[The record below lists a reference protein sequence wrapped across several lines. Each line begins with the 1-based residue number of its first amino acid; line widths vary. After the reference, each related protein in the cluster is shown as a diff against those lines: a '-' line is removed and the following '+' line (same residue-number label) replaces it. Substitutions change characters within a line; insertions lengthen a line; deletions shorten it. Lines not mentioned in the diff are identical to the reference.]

1 MFDTA
6 NEVYTHLL
14 SRAPE
19 NKMEPRMQP
28 MFDIM
33 ALLGDPQHSAPVI
46 HLTGTNGKTTTAR
59 IIEQVLIA
67 HGLRTG
73 RYTSPHL
80 VSVTERISIDGEP
93 VDDDTFVRVF
103 NEIAPLID
111 IVDGQLEAAGEPK
124 LTYFETVT
132 ALGYAI
138 FADAPVDVMVIEVGL
153 GGITDATN
161 VADAQVSVVTPI
173 AVDHADLLGDTPG
186 EIAVEKSGIIKT
198 DGFLV
203 SASQDPEAAQV
214 LLETARQ
221 HNANFRFENIEF
233 GVTDRSIA
241 VGGQQVTIRGLAGEY
256 PNLFLPLHGA
266 HQVQNLAVAIAAL
279 EAFLGAGDQP
289 LQQDILQ
296 DGLSMVT
303 SPGRLELLRSNPS
316 LVIDAAHN
324 PHGIEATAATLRETF
339 NFSAL
344 GLVVGILDD
353 KDALGILT
361 ALFEHFGDDVE
372 HMALTKSNSPRALQ
386 SETLTEIALDAGWDE
401 DQLFTTDSVVDA
413 IAWTVA
419 GVRDIDSR
427 VQDAGRTL
435 TAGTGGPGILV
446 TGSIT
451 LVGQVRDLLGPDAKP
466 TDASVEVEGHDDFSD
481 FFPQTPEEDDDDDSR

>member
-1 MFDTA
+1 MFENA
-6 NEVYTHLL
+6 QQVYEHLL

-28 MFDIM
+28 MRDIM
-33 ALLGDPQHSAPVI
+33 SLLGDPQASAPVI

-80 VSVTERISIDGEP
+80 SKVTERITLDGQP
-93 VDDDTFVRVF
+93 VDDDTFVRIW

-111 IVDGQLEAAGEPK
+111 IIDAQLDEAGEQK

-132 ALGYAI
+132 ALGFAV
-138 FADAPVDVMVIEVGL
+138 FADAPVDVMVLEVGL

-186 EIAVEKSGIIKT
+186 VIAVEKSGIIKD
-198 DGFLV
+198 DGYLI
-203 SASQDPEAAQV
+203 SAAQDPEAAQV
-214 LLETARQ
+214 LLEAAREKQ
-221 HNANFRFENIEF
+221 ANFKFENVEF
-233 GVTDRSIA
+233 GITDRAVA
-241 VGGQQVTIRGLAGEY
+241 VGGQQVSIQGITADYNG
-256 PNLFLPLHGA
+256 LFLPLHGA
-266 HQVQNLAVAIAAL
+266 HQVQNLAVAIATL
-279 EAFLGAGDQP
+279 EAFLGAGEQA
-289 LQQDILQ
+289 LNQEVLQ
-296 DGLSMVT
+296 DGLAQVT
-303 SPGRLELLRSNPS
+303 SPGRLELLRTNPS

-324 PHGIEATAATLRETF
+324 PQGIEATAATMRETF

-361 ALFEHFGDDVE
+361 ALFDHFGDEID
-372 HMALTKSNSPRALQ
+372 HLAITQSNSPRAIGAEQ
-386 SETLTEIALDAGWDE
+386 LTEIALDAGWDE
-401 DQLFTTDSVVDA
+401 DQIFTTESAIDA
-413 IAWTVA
+413 IAWTVR
-419 GVRDIDSR
+419 GVRDVDAK
-427 VQDAGRTL
+427 VQDAGKTL
-435 TAGTGGPGILV
+435 TAGTGGAGVLV

-451 LVGQVRDLLGPDAKP
+451 LVGQVRELLGAQTESADAGV
-466 TDASVEVEGHDDFSD
+466 DVAGHDDFSA
-481 FFPQTPEEDDDDDSR
+481 FFDEDDQEDDGV

>member
-1 MFDTA
+1 MFETA
-6 NEVYTHLL
+6 QQVYEHLL

-28 MFDIM
+28 MRDIM
-33 ALLGDPQHSAPVI
+33 ALLGDPHTSAPVI

-80 VSVTERISIDGEP
+80 TKVTERITIDGQP
-93 VDDDTFVRVF
+93 VDDETFVRIF
-103 NEIAPLID
+103 NEIAPLIEIID
-111 IVDGQLEAAGEPK
+111 ANLEAAGEQK

-132 ALGYAI
+132 ALGLAV
-138 FADAPVDVMVIEVGL
+138 FADAPVDVMVLEVGL

-161 VADAQVSVVTPI
+161 VADAQVSVITPI

-186 EIAVEKSGIIKT
+186 EIAVEKSGIIKA

-203 SASQDPEAAQV
+203 SAAQEPEAAQV
-214 LLETARQ
+214 LLEAARAQ
-221 HNANFRFENIEF
+221 HVNFKFENVEF
-233 GVTDRSIA
+233 GVTNRSVA
-241 VGGQQVTIRGLAGEY
+241 VGGQQVSIQGLAAEY
-256 PNLFLPLHGA
+256 NDMFLPLHGA

-279 EAFLGAGDQP
+279 EAFMGAGEQP
-289 LQQDILQ
+289 LSQKILQ
-296 DGLSMVT
+296 DGLAQVT
-303 SPGRLELLRSNPS
+303 SPGRLELLRTNPS

-324 PHGIEATAATLRETF
+324 PHGIEATSAAMRETF

-353 KDALGILT
+353 KDALGVLN
-361 ALFEHFGDDVE
+361 ALFDHFGDDVQ
-372 HMALTKSNSPRALQ
+372 HLAITKSNSPRAI
-386 SETLTEIALDAGWDE
+386 SPEELTEIALDAGWDE
-401 DQLFTTDSVVDA
+401 DAIFTTDSVVDA
-413 IAWTVA
+413 ISWAVR
-419 GVRDIDSR
+419 GVREIDAQI
-427 VQDAGRTL
+427 QDAGRTL
-435 TAGTGGPGILV
+435 TAGTGGAGVLV

-451 LVGQVRDLLGPDAKP
+451 LVGQVRDLLGAESAGI
-466 TDASVEVEGHDDFSD
+466 DASVEIEGHDDFSD
-481 FFPQTPEEDDDDDSR
+481 FFPDDDQEDDDES

>member
-1 MFDTA
+1 MFETA
-6 NEVYTHLL
+6 EQVYEHLL

-28 MFDIM
+28 MRDVM
-33 ALLGDPQHSAPVI
+33 ALLGDPQDSAPVI

-80 VSVTERISIDGEP
+80 SHVTERITLDGQP
-93 VDDDTFVRVF
+93 VEDETFVRIY

-111 IVDGQLEAAGEPK
+111 IIDAQLEEAGEQK

-132 ALGYAI
+132 ALGFAI
-138 FADAPVDVMVIEVGL
+138 FADAPVDVMVLEVGL

-186 EIAVEKSGIIKT
+186 VIAVEKAGIIKE

-203 SASQDPEAAQV
+203 SAAQEPEAAQV
-214 LLETARQ
+214 LLDAAREKQ
-221 HNANFRFENIEF
+221 VNFRFENVEF
-233 GVTDRSIA
+233 GVTDRSVA
-241 VGGQQVTIRGLAGEY
+241 VGGQQVSIQGIAAEY
-256 PNLFLPLHGA
+256 NGLFLPLHGA
-266 HQVQNLAVAIAAL
+266 HQVQNLAVAIAGL
-279 EAFLGAGDQP
+279 EAFLGAGEQP
-289 LQQDILQ
+289 LDQDVLQ
-296 DGLSMVT
+296 DGLAQVT
-303 SPGRLELLRSNPS
+303 SPGRLELLRTNPS

-324 PHGIEATAATLRETF
+324 PQGIEATATTLRETF

-344 GLVVGILDD
+344 GLVVGVLDD

-361 ALFEHFGDDVE
+361 ALFDHFGDEIE
-372 HMALTKSNSPRALQ
+372 HLAITKSNSPRAIEPEQ
-386 SETLTEIALDAGWDE
+386 LTEIALDAGWDE
-401 DQLFTTDSVVDA
+401 DQLFTTQSVVDA
-413 IAWTVA
+413 MAWAVR
-419 GVRDIDSR
+419 GVRDIDAR
-427 VQDAGRTL
+427 VQEAGRSL
-435 TAGTGGPGILV
+435 TAGTGGAGVLV

-451 LVGQVRDLLGPDAKP
+451 LVGQVRELLGAETESP
-466 TDASVEVEGHDDFSD
+466 DASVEVAEHDDFST
-481 FFPQTPEEDDDDDSR
+481 FFDDDKEEDDES

>member
-1 MFDTA
+1 MFETA
-6 NEVYTHLL
+6 QQVYEHLL

-28 MFDIM
+28 MRDIM
-33 ALLGDPQHSAPVI
+33 ALLGDPHTSAPVI

-80 VSVTERISIDGEP
+80 TKVTERITIDGQP
-93 VDDDTFVRVF
+93 VDDETFVRIF
-103 NEIAPLID
+103 NEIAPLIEIID
-111 IVDGQLEAAGEPK
+111 ANLEAAGEQK

-132 ALGYAI
+132 ALGFAV
-138 FADAPVDVMVIEVGL
+138 FADAPVDVMVLEVGL

-161 VADAQVSVVTPI
+161 VADAQVSVITPI

-186 EIAVEKSGIIKT
+186 EIAVEKSGIIKA

-203 SASQDPEAAQV
+203 SAAQEPEAAQV
-214 LLETARQ
+214 LLEAARAQ
-221 HNANFRFENIEF
+221 HVNFKFENVEF
-233 GVTDRSIA
+233 GVTNRSGA
-241 VGGQQVTIRGLAGEY
+241 VGGQQVSIQGLAAEY
-256 PNLFLPLHGA
+256 NDMFLPLHGA

-279 EAFLGAGDQP
+279 EAFMGAGEQP
-289 LQQDILQ
+289 LSQKILQ
-296 DGLSMVT
+296 DGLAQVT
-303 SPGRLELLRSNPS
+303 SPGRLELLRTNPS

-324 PHGIEATAATLRETF
+324 PHGIEATSAAMRETF

-353 KDALGILT
+353 KDALGVLN
-361 ALFEHFGDDVE
+361 ALFDHFGDDVQ
-372 HMALTKSNSPRALQ
+372 HLAITKSNSPRAI
-386 SETLTEIALDAGWDE
+386 SPEELTEIALDAGWDE
-401 DQLFTTDSVVDA
+401 DAIFTTDSVVDA
-413 IAWTVA
+413 ISWAVR
-419 GVRDIDSR
+419 GVREIDAQI
-427 VQDAGRTL
+427 QDAGRTL
-435 TAGTGGPGILV
+435 TAGTGGAGVLV

-451 LVGQVRDLLGPDAKP
+451 LVGQVRDLLGAESAGI
-466 TDASVEVEGHDDFSD
+466 DASVEIEGHDDFSD
-481 FFPQTPEEDDDDDSR
+481 FFPDDDQEDDDES

>member
-1 MFDTA
+1 MFETA
-6 NEVYTHLL
+6 QQVYEHLL

-28 MFDIM
+28 MRDIM
-33 ALLGDPQHSAPVI
+33 SLLGEPQTSAPVI

-80 VSVTERISIDGEP
+80 SKVTERITIDGEP
-93 VDDDTFVRVF
+93 VDDDTFVRIF
-103 NEIAPLID
+103 NEIAPLIEIID
-111 IVDGQLEAAGEPK
+111 TKLEADGEQK

-132 ALGYAI
+132 ALGFAI
-138 FADAPVDVMVIEVGL
+138 FADAPVDVMVLEVGL

-186 EIAVEKSGIIKT
+186 EIALEKAGIIKE

-203 SASQDPEAAQV
+203 SAAQDPEAAQV
-214 LLETARQ
+214 LLDAARAR
-221 HNANFRFENIEF
+221 HANFKFENIEF
-233 GVTDRSIA
+233 GVTHRSVA
-241 VGGQQVTIRGLAGEY
+241 VGGQQVSIQGLAAEY
-256 PNLFLPLHGA
+256 NDMFLPLHGA

-279 EAFLGAGDQP
+279 EAFLGGGDQP
-289 LQQDILQ
+289 LNQDVLQ
-296 DGLSMVT
+296 DGLAQVT
-303 SPGRLELLRSNPS
+303 SPGRLELLRTNPS
-316 LVIDAAHN
+316 LVVDAAHN
-324 PHGIEATAATLRETF
+324 PAGIEATAATMRETF

-353 KDALGILT
+353 KDALGVLS
-361 ALFEHFGDDVE
+361 ALAEHFGDDIE
-372 HMALTKSNSPRALQ
+372 HLAITKSNSPQAVNP
-386 SETLTEIALDAGWDE
+386 EELTKLDLDAGWDE
-401 DQLFTTDSVVDA
+401 DQIFTTDSVDDA
-413 IAWTVA
+413 ISWAVQ
-419 GVRDIDSR
+419 GVRELDAKI
-427 VQDAGRTL
+427 QDAGRTL
-435 TAGTGGPGILV
+435 IAGTGAAGVLV

-451 LVGQVRDLLGPDAKP
+451 LDGQVRELLGTDAP
-466 TDASVEVEGHDDFSD
+466 NTDASVEVEGHDDFSD
-481 FFPQTPEEDDDDDSR
+481 FFPDEYQEDDDES

>member
-1 MFDTA
+1 
-6 NEVYTHLL
+6 
-14 SRAPE
+14 
-19 NKMEPRMQP
+19 MQP

-33 ALLGDPQHSAPVI
+33 ALLGDPQNSAPVI

-80 VSVTERISIDGEP
+80 TKVTERITLDGEP
-93 VDDDTFVRVF
+93 VDDATFVRIF

-111 IVDGQLEAAGEPK
+111 MVDAKLEAAGEPK

-132 ALGYAI
+132 ALGFAI
-138 FADAPVDVMVIEVGL
+138 FADAPVDVMVLEVGL

-161 VADAQVSVVTPI
+161 VADAQVSVITPI
-173 AVDHADLLGDTPG
+173 SVDHADMLGDTPG
-186 EIAVEKSGIIKT
+186 AIAVEKSGIIKE
-198 DGFLV
+198 DGYLV
-203 SASQDPEAAQV
+203 SAAQDPEAAQV
-214 LLETARQ
+214 LLETARAK
-221 HNANFRFENIEF
+221 HASFKFENIEF
-233 GVTDRSIA
+233 GIMDRSVA
-241 VGGQQVTIRGLAGEY
+241 VGGQQVSVKGLADEY
-256 PNLFLPLHGA
+256 TNLFLPLHGA

-289 LQQDILQ
+289 LNHETLQ

-303 SPGRLELLRSNPS
+303 SPGRLELLRTNPS

-324 PHGIEATAATLRETF
+324 PQGIEATAITMRETF

-361 ALFEHFGDDVE
+361 SLFEHFGDDVE
-372 HMALTKSNSPRALQ
+372 HLALTKSNSPRAIDPQ
-386 SETLTEIALDAGWDE
+386 ALTEIALDAGWDE

-413 IAWTVA
+413 IAWTVE
-419 GVRDIDSR
+419 GVRDIDAR
-427 VQDAGRTL
+427 VQDAGRSL
-435 TAGTGGPGILV
+435 TAGTGGAGVLV

-451 LVGQVRDLLGPDAKP
+451 LVGQVREFLGPESAR
-466 TDASVEVEGHDDFSD
+466 TDASVDVEGHDDFSD
-481 FFPQTPEEDDDDDSR
+481 FFSDEDQEDDDES

>member
-1 MFDTA
+1 MFETA
-6 NEVYTHLL
+6 EQVYEHLL

-28 MFDIM
+28 MRDVM
-33 ALLGDPQHSAPVI
+33 ALLGDPQDSAPVI

-80 VSVTERISIDGEP
+80 SHVTERITLDGQP
-93 VDDDTFVRVF
+93 VEDETFVRIY

-111 IVDGQLEAAGEPK
+111 IIDAQLEEAGEQK

-132 ALGYAI
+132 ALGFAI
-138 FADAPVDVMVIEVGL
+138 FADAPVDVMVLEVGL

-186 EIAVEKSGIIKT
+186 VIAVEKAGIIKE

-203 SASQDPEAAQV
+203 SAAQEPEAAQV
-214 LLETARQ
+214 LLDAAREKQ
-221 HNANFRFENIEF
+221 VNFRFENVEF
-233 GVTDRSIA
+233 GVTDRSVA
-241 VGGQQVTIRGLAGEY
+241 VGGQQVSIQGIAAEY
-256 PNLFLPLHGA
+256 NGLFLPLHGA
-266 HQVQNLAVAIAAL
+266 HQVQNLAVAIAGL
-279 EAFLGAGDQP
+279 EAFLGAGEQP
-289 LQQDILQ
+289 LDQDVLQ
-296 DGLSMVT
+296 DGLAQIT
-303 SPGRLELLRSNPS
+303 SPGRLELLRTNPS

-324 PHGIEATAATLRETF
+324 PQGIEATATTLRETF

-344 GLVVGILDD
+344 GLVVGVLDD

-361 ALFEHFGDDVE
+361 ALFDHFGDEIE
-372 HMALTKSNSPRALQ
+372 HLAITKSNSPRAIEPEQ
-386 SETLTEIALDAGWDE
+386 LTEIALDAGWDE
-401 DQLFTTDSVVDA
+401 DQLFTTQSVVDA
-413 IAWTVA
+413 MAWAVR
-419 GVRDIDSR
+419 GVRDIDAR
-427 VQDAGRTL
+427 VQEAGRSL
-435 TAGTGGPGILV
+435 TAGTGGAGVLV

-451 LVGQVRDLLGPDAKP
+451 LVGQVRELLGAETESP
-466 TDASVEVEGHDDFSD
+466 DASVEVAEHDDFST
-481 FFPQTPEEDDDDDSR
+481 FFDDDEEEDDES

>member
-1 MFDTA
+1 MFETA
-6 NEVYTHLL
+6 EQVYEHLL

-28 MFDIM
+28 MREIM
-33 ALLGDPQHSAPVI
+33 SLLGDPQDSAPVI

-80 VSVTERISIDGEP
+80 TKVTERITLDGQP
-93 VDDDTFVRVF
+93 VADDTFVRIY

-111 IVDGQLEAAGEPK
+111 IIDAQLDQAGEQK

-132 ALGYAI
+132 ALGFAI
-138 FADAPVDVMVIEVGL
+138 FADAPVDVMVLEVGL

-173 AVDHADLLGDTPG
+173 SVDHADLLGDTPG
-186 EIAVEKSGIIKT
+186 AIAVEKSGIIKA
-198 DGFLV
+198 DGYLI
-203 SASQDPEAAQV
+203 SAAQDPEAAQV
-214 LLETARQ
+214 LLEAARSK
-221 HNANFRFENIEF
+221 HANFKFENVEF
-233 GVTDRSIA
+233 GVTERSVA
-241 VGGQQVTIRGLAGEY
+241 VGGQQVSIQGITADYTG
-256 PNLFLPLHGA
+256 LFLPLHGA
-266 HQVQNLAVAIAAL
+266 HQAQNLAVAIAAL
-279 EAFLGAGDQP
+279 EAFLGAGEQA
-289 LQQDILQ
+289 LNQQVLQ
-296 DGLSMVT
+296 DGLAQVT
-303 SPGRLELLRSNPS
+303 SPGRLELLKSNPS

-324 PHGIEATAATLRETF
+324 PQGIEVTAATMRETF

-361 ALFEHFGDDVE
+361 ALFDHFGDEID
-372 HMALTKSNSPRALQ
+372 HLAITQSNSPRAIPAQ
-386 SETLTEIALDAGWDE
+386 DLTEIALDAGWDE
-401 DQLFTTDSVVDA
+401 DQIWTTESPIDA
-413 IAWTVA
+413 IAWTVR
-419 GVRDIDSR
+419 GVRDVDAQ

-435 TAGTGGPGILV
+435 TAGTGGAGVLV

-451 LVGQVRDLLGPDAKP
+451 LVGQVRELLGAEAEGADAGV
-466 TDASVEVEGHDDFSD
+466 DIERHDDFSE
-481 FFPQTPEEDDDDDSR
+481 FFDDDDVEDDGV